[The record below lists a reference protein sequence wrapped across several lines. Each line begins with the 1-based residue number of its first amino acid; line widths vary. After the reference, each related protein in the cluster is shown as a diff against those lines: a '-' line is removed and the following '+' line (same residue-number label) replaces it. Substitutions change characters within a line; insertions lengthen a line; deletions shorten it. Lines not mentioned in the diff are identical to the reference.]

1 MKKVIGFMNFKGGT
15 GKTTLSCLTA
25 LHLADKQKSRV
36 RVHDL
41 DQGGDNAQFVINLD
55 HENMTPFDINE
66 DQETYDYI
74 IVDTPG
80 GITQD
85 EIERIADVCDI
96 IIVPFALS
104 ATDIRRTKQTIDAL
118 NDPTKVRLLFNKVKA
133 QTTAFKDKGNVLAAL
148 GVKALKNHIGDRVG
162 YGYGLASGGDALPY
176 TCQKELELVIKEIIK

>member
-25 LHLADKQKSRV
+25 LYLADKKNAQV

-41 DQGGDNAQFVINLD
+41 DSGGDTAQFVTNLD
-55 HENMTPFDINE
+55 HKHMAPFDIEE
-66 DQETYDYI
+66 DQDNYDYI

-80 GITQD
+80 GITSD
-85 EIERIADVCDI
+85 EIERIAEVCNI
-96 IIVPFALS
+96 IIIPFALS

-118 NDPTKVRLLFNKVKA
+118 NDQAKVRLLFNKVKA

-176 TCQKELELVIKEIIK
+176 TCQKELELVIKEIIR